1 MLAGAR
7 VLVVE
12 DDFLIAS
19 DLSGEIEAAGG
30 RVVGPYSTSRGALRA
45 LQANR
50 VDGAILDANLGDG
63 DVAPLAGALL
73 ERDLPVVIHTV
84 GSLPAGLEAVR
95 ARLPIV
101 IKPAAAAAVASLGD
115 RLRPAGHL
123 VSRMERKSSAVPAQ
137 DFDRAASGPGHSPSD
152 EIARAKR
159 MSAHAL
165 SQASVFSA
173 DRTQTERWQAIAEE
187 WSARADALQSDASV
201 ETGDRDPE
209 EVSYRPVRKRSQS
222 LRRHGRV
229 LVRKR

>member
-50 VDGAILDANLGDG
+50 VDGANLGDG

-95 ARLPIV
+95 GRLPIV
-101 IKPAAAAAVASLGD
+101 IKPAAA
-115 RLRPAGHL
+115 
-123 VSRMERKSSAVPAQ
+123 
-137 DFDRAASGPGHSPSD
+137 
-152 EIARAKR
+152 
-159 MSAHAL
+159 
-165 SQASVFSA
+165 
-173 DRTQTERWQAIAEE
+173 
-187 WSARADALQSDASV
+187 
-201 ETGDRDPE
+201 
-209 EVSYRPVRKRSQS
+209 
-222 LRRHGRV
+222 
-229 LVRKR
+229 